1 MTFLLMLGT
10 LLVGSYA
17 MVGDTDGGDDTDVS
31 SAASSDET
39 TEETGAESETA
50 FQTLDVFLNG
60 TNDADIL
67 SGGEGDDTIFGDAGA
82 DTLNGGAGDDVLYS
96 GNSQS
101 FGDDW
106 NHYVGDLTRVDDAG
120 DELVGG
126 EGDDTLWVG
135 ANGVATG
142 GEGADTFHTF
152 AGTNP
157 FGEAAEITDF
167 TAGEDS
173 LEIDFPI
180 HEGYYTEDFGTQD
193 AIDTLLSE
201 YDEATDTT
209 LITMEDQE
217 VVRLNGDQT
226 GLSISFFDNA
236 TDAAN
241 PVWLDVE
248 GVEMTEAEGQAADI
262 ILVARELQ
270 DIVGELS

>member
-17 MVGDTDGGDDTDVS
+17 MVGDAAADADADVVPTDAEDEIVVDPSVEAQAEFVS
-31 SAASSDET
+31 
-39 TEETGAESETA
+39 
-50 FQTLDVFLNG
+50 LDVFLNG
-60 TNDADIL
+60 TNDDDAL
-67 SGGEGDDTIFGDAGA
+67 SGGEGDDTIFGDAGT

-96 GNSQS
+96 GNNQS
-101 FGDDW
+101 FGDEW
-106 NHYVGDLTRVDDAG
+106 NHYVGDLTRVDNAG
-120 DELVGG
+120 DELNGE

-180 HEGYYTEDFGTQD
+180 HESYYTEDFGTQD
-193 AIDTLLSE
+193 AIDTLMSN
-201 YDEATDTT
+201 YDAASDTT

-236 TDAAN
+236 TDTAN

-248 GVEMTEAEGQAADI
+248 GVEMTEEAGQAADI
-262 ILVARELQ
+262 ILIARELQ